1 VSPWTP
7 SARSSLPT
15 ASRLELEL
23 VAIEADEGVSAKTL
37 RRPGVQRAL
46 AALEEGRADALL
58 VTKLDR
64 LTRSV
69 RDLGDLVDRYFADG
83 SRWSLLSVG
92 DSIDT
97 KTAAGRLVLNV
108 LASVAQWE
116 REATGERTR
125 DALAEVRRQGG
136 TLGGEALGWRRGR
149 RPRRGRSPTR
159 GARGRGGFD
168 RRPNHGAARDGS
180 HAARHRRGADRGGP
194 RDEAGGAMGAANDR
208 RGAGPRRMTEGD
220 WAVLELVL
228 RAMGAFR
235 ANDNDGDWD
244 HDHEDEDHED
254 RHGSHPRGR
263 RRARSYRRAGAER
276 PA

>member
-1 VSPWTP
+1 MRRVVGYIRVS
-7 SARSSLPT
+7 SEGQAAEGVSLDAQRAKLAAYCLAT
-15 ASRLELEL
+15 DCEL
-23 VAIEADEGVSAKTL
+23 VAVEADEGISAKTL

-69 RDLGDLVDRYFADG
+69 RDLGDLVDRYFYDG
-83 SRWSLLSVG
+83 SRWSLASVG

-136 TLGGEALGWRRGR
+136 KLGGEALGWRRGEDLD
-149 RPRRGRSPTR
+149 
-159 GARGRGGFD
+159 GA
-168 RRPNHGAARDGS
+168 
-180 HAARHRRGADRGGP
+180 
-194 RDEAGGAMGAANDR
+194 
-208 RGAGPRRMTEGD
+208 
-220 WAVLELVL
+220 
-228 RAMGAFR
+228 
-235 ANDNDGDWD
+235 
-244 HDHEDEDHED
+244 
-254 RHGSHPRGR
+254 GR
-263 RRARSYRRAGAER
+263 RRVEPVGEEASTVARIMALRATGHTLRAIAAVLTEEGHATKR
-276 PA
+276 GGRWAPQTIAAVLGRAA

>member
-1 VSPWTP
+1 MRRVVGYIRVS
-7 SARSSLPT
+7 SEGQAAEGVSLDAQRAKLAAYCLAT
-15 ASRLELEL
+15 DCEL
-23 VAIEADEGVSAKTL
+23 VAVEADEGISAKTL

-46 AALEEGRADALL
+46 EALEEGRADAPL
-58 VTKLDR
+58 VVKLDR

-136 TLGGEALGWRRGR
+136 TLGGEALGWRRGEDLD
-149 RPRRGRSPTR
+149 
-159 GARGRGGFD
+159 GA
-168 RRPNHGAARDGS
+168 
-180 HAARHRRGADRGGP
+180 
-194 RDEAGGAMGAANDR
+194 
-208 RGAGPRRMTEGD
+208 
-220 WAVLELVL
+220 
-228 RAMGAFR
+228 
-235 ANDNDGDWD
+235 
-244 HDHEDEDHED
+244 
-254 RHGSHPRGR
+254 GR
-263 RRARSYRRAGAER
+263 RRVEPVGEEASTVARIMALRASGHTLRGIAAVLTEEGR
-276 PA
+276 ATKRGGRWAAQTVAAVLGRAA